1 MRSVNIAELK
11 NRLSTYIT
19 YAKAGETIVIR
30 DRNTP
35 VAQIIPLAASS
46 QPVPDVAGDFTE
58 EERELAAA
66 GILRL
71 PEKPWNI
78 EAFDHLPLANVEGD
92 ALTRALLEER
102 EEGR

>member
-11 NRLSTYIT
+11 NRLSAYIT
-19 YAKAGETIVIR
+19 YAKAGETIIIR

-35 VAQIIPLAASS
+35 VAQLMPLPEYATA
-46 QPVPDVAGDFTE
+46 
-58 EERELAAA
+58 EERELVAA
-66 GILRL
+66 GLMRL
-71 PEKPWNI
+71 PEKPWNV
-78 EAFDHLPLANVEGD
+78 ESFDDLPLADVEGD

>member
-35 VAQIIPLAASS
+35 VAQLVPLPVDESLS
-46 QPVPDVAGDFTE
+46 Q
-58 EERELAAA
+58 EERELVAA
-66 GILRL
+66 GIMRM
-71 PEKPWNI
+71 PEKPWDI
-78 EAFDHLPLANVEGD
+78 EAFDHLPMPKVEGN
-92 ALTRALLEER
+92 ALTQALLDER
-102 EEGR
+102 DEGR